1 MKKIALQGVRGCFH
15 EIAARAYFRNE
26 DLEIVECKSF
36 KDVFEAM
43 KKDSSL
49 LGIIAIENT
58 IAGSL
63 LPNHDLLRNS
73 NSWIIGEH
81 KLRVK
86 QNLCVL
92 PEDQLSDIREVRSH
106 PIALM
111 QCGDFLDTH
120 PDWKLV
126 ETEDTALSA
135 REIARTNGH
144 GQAAICGTL
153 AAEIYGLKVLAPGI
167 ETNKRNFTRFLMLA
181 DKWQADDMNKDKEI
195 NKASLVFAVS
205 HQPGAL
211 SKVLSIFSFY
221 DINLTKI
228 QSLPIV
234 GREWEY
240 LFYIDVTFDDYLRYK
255 QSLDAIAPLTKNLKI
270 LGEYA
275 SGEQTV

>member
-49 LGIIAIENT
+49 LGVIAIENT

-92 PEDQLSDIREVRSH
+92 PEDELVDIREVRSH

-181 DKWQADDMNKDKEI
+181 DRWQAEDMNKDQEI

-205 HQPGAL
+205 HLPGAL

-240 LFYIDVTFDDYLRYK
+240 LFYIDVTFDDFLRYK